1 MALVRELLRR
11 IEKAQ
16 PTRATVTQASLS
28 PNQFA
33 QYSPVIRRQAMI
45 IARRA
50 GGRVEVSDL
59 CASGFAGLIEAL
71 LDYGTLG
78 SGLDHDGYV
87 RHRIHAAMIEHV
99 EAIDPDVREAKDA
112 SRRIVEAIRLLV
124 ATRGRDPER
133 REIASA
139 LGLDGERYEELLER
153 IHARGAARL
162 LVRDPRRRLRAP
174 RSEATPSLER
184 AIELRSGRERELLCL
199 VFVEGCTAPEAAA
212 RLGCT
217 EREVVL
223 AMTESIHRVRASLG
237 LC

>member
-1 MALVRELLRR
+1 MLVQELLRR
-11 IEKAQ
+11 IERAQ
-16 PTRATVTQASLS
+16 PRRAIVTQASLS

-50 GGRVEVSDL
+50 GGRIEVSDL
-59 CASGFAGLIEAL
+59 CASGFAGLIDAL

-87 RHRIHAAMIEHV
+87 RHRIHAAMIEHI
-99 EAIDPDVREAKDA
+99 EASDPDVRDAKAA

-124 ATRGRDPER
+124 ASCGRDPDR

-139 LGLDGERYEELLER
+139 LGLDGTRYEDLLER
-153 IHARGAARL
+153 VHAHGAARL
-162 LVRDPRRRLRAP
+162 VVRDPRRRRRGA
-174 RSEATPSLER
+174 RGEHTPSLER
-184 AIELRSGRERELLCL
+184 AIELRTGRERELLCL
-199 VFVEGCTAPEAAA
+199 MFVDGCSPREAAA
-212 RLGCT
+212 RLGWT
-217 EREVVL
+217 ERDVVL